1 VLVGHVALRKL
12 ARLKLRAW
20 LRSSRRRLSTWSG
33 IVFALLGLLVMTLWI
48 GSVAFRYVFTRS
60 AGLSPELQYELVRVG
75 LFVLTSLTVTA
86 SLAHRGLYLPKD
98 EIERLLSAP
107 VARADLVRYRLLS
120 NLMRTFVFA
129 IIMAF
134 VVAARMP
141 VPGFAF
147 VGMVLAVMTLP
158 MAGQAAALLFGDAEN
173 RLGRF
178 LKRAPIGLLR
188 IVTGVLT
195 WAFFM
200 VILFTDEVFG
210 PDANLTGFDLTRVIA
225 HPVVQA
231 LALPFTPWAKMISAE
246 SVFEF
251 MPWLLAC
258 LAIWF
263 TVFEATARIPV
274 DFRELSLQT
283 SADVARKLSRMR
295 SGRNL
300 ISGGSVSKRALG
312 WNVPWLFGRGPFGA
326 IAWLKLCSIV
336 RKSRGT
342 LMFSIV
348 VIGFITFLTTTYIA
362 DPLRDPLTGSLIVA
376 GIGTIYLCAGLR
388 FDFRSDLDLME
399 TVKAWP
405 LAAWRI
411 FLATILPEV
420 VLVSA
425 LIAAAV
431 LLRSA
436 ILGQLPL
443 VVWFVIPCVPVIAL
457 MWTALDNAVF
467 LFAPVRFV
475 PGQGGAMHHTGRALV
490 LVFIRT
496 ALLLVVVG
504 ALFGIRFGTNWIG
517 VYLELPE
524 AAKIT
529 FIVATCGAFLA
540 AAAAALIGLG
550 GWALARYDVAR
561 ERTMMQ

>member
-1 VLVGHVALRKL
+1 MLVGHVALRKL

-20 LRSSRRRLSTWSG
+20 FRSSRRRLSTPSG
-33 IVFALLGLLVMTLWI
+33 IVFGLLGLLVMALWI
-48 GSVAFRYVFTRS
+48 GSVAFQSVFTRS
-60 AGLSPELQYELVRVG
+60 TGIAPELQFELVRVG
-75 LFVLTSLTVTA
+75 LFVITTLTVTA

-107 VARADLVRYRLLS
+107 VTRADLVRYRLLS
-120 NLMRTFVFA
+120 NLARTFVFA
-129 IIMAF
+129 IVMAF

-141 VPGFAF
+141 VRGFAF

-158 MAGQAAALLFGDAEN
+158 MAGQAAALLSGDAEN

-178 LKRAPIGLLR
+178 LKRAPIGVLR
-188 IVTGVLT
+188 IITGVLM

-200 VILFTDEVFG
+200 AILFTDKIFG
-210 PDANLTGFDLTRVIA
+210 PEASLTGFDLHGLIA
-225 HPVVQA
+225 HPALQA
-231 LALPFTPWAKMISAE
+231 IALPFTPWAKVISAE

-251 MPWLLAC
+251 VPWLLAC
-258 LAIWF
+258 LAIWL

-283 SADVARKLSRMR
+283 SADVARRLSRMR

-312 WNVPWLFGRGPFGA
+312 WKVPWLFGRGPFGA

-348 VIGFITFLTTTYIA
+348 VIGFVTFLTTTRIA
-362 DPLRDPLTGSLIVA
+362 DPIHDALVGSLIVA

-420 VLVSA
+420 VLVSV
-425 LIAAAV
+425 LIVLAV

-436 ILGQLPL
+436 VLGELPPVIWL
-443 VVWFVIPCVPVIAL
+443 VLPCVPVIAL

-490 LVFIRT
+490 LVFIRM
-496 ALLLVVVG
+496 ALLLAVVAALVG
-504 ALFGIRFGTNWIG
+504 IMLGTAWIG

-524 AAKIT
+524 AAKIAL
-529 FIVATCGAFLA
+529 VVVTCCAFLA
-540 AAAAALIGLG
+540 ITTAALIGLG